1 MERGGFKEG
10 GAEEEE
16 GEALKNLE
24 ILSSFYDEEILWLC
38 KSLGGHKD
46 CLSIVVAA
54 HARLAL
60 PAHSISLSARPEVS
74 NLCSPK
80 QPTYA
85 TFTAQVFTKK
95 NNWGAHSWDKRHSAT
110 SKAAR

>member
-38 KSLGGHKD
+38 KSLGGTK
-46 CLSIVVAA
+46 
-54 HARLAL
+54 
-60 PAHSISLSARPEVS
+60 
-74 NLCSPK
+74 
-80 QPTYA
+80 
-85 TFTAQVFTKK
+85 TAFLL
-95 NNWGAHSWDKRHSAT
+95 
-110 SKAAR
+110 